1 MFGNI
6 TKQNVAHHFNQAK
19 SFLGSAY
26 HHTKN
31 CLGDVDHGV
40 RTFKQIYGAVA
51 PVLESYGV
59 NPANKHVMG
68 ALNGYDTIRSNVLEN
83 HDRVINDVNKVK
95 NNLVKKHVKFD
106 F

>member
-1 MFGNI
+1 M
-6 TKQNVAHHFNQAK
+6 
-19 SFLGSAY
+19 GSAY
-26 HHTKN
+26 NHTKSF
-31 CLGDVDHGV
+31 LGDVDHRV

-68 ALNGYDTIRSNVLEN
+68 ALNSYDNIRSNVLEN

-95 NNLVKKHVKFD
+95 NNLVKKRVNFD